1 MQARDVGFIQERTA
15 LCEGVSPSRST
26 PGDGRLIYHC
36 LAIRLP
42 QPVRICLSAFQ
53 IVSFSPI
60 IVLNLVHHDIRPSVL
75 DFEPHHLST
84 LVPCSLSAS
93 YYTIILTRTIH

>member
-36 LAIRLP
+36 LAIRLTKRLSATRADLS
-42 QPVRICLSAFQ
+42 QCLSNS
-53 IVSFSPI
+53 IVFSNHCTEP
-60 IVLNLVHHDIRPSVL
+60 RP
-75 DFEPHHLST
+75 P
-84 LVPCSLSAS
+84 
-93 YYTIILTRTIH
+93 